1 MQEKLIKVFSISFAG
16 SLRASP
22 LADGGILA
30 AFSSLWSALVPLRS
44 LLRFDVSI
52 YLFKIKK
59 LTQ

>member
-1 MQEKLIKVFSISFAG
+1 MQEKLIKVFAIF
-16 SLRASP
+16 LQASP

-30 AFSSLWSALVPLRS
+30 AFSSLCSALVPLRS

-59 LTQ
+59 THSIE